1 VKYDEYVTLRKESR
15 EQQLRAY
22 ENQQKEIAD
31 MCQFFERYRY
41 QATKA
46 VHVQLKIKQLEN
58 ADKTLLSCQRYAQ
71 YGFSKE
77 PLSTVYLAL
86 DDVFDSCVLLF

>member
-1 VKYDEYVTLRKESR
+1 LLKCSKDNLFSNS
-15 EQQLRAY
+15 LSA
-22 ENQQKEIAD
+22 
-31 MCQFFERYRY
+31 FW
-41 QATKA
+41 
-46 VHVQLKIKQLEN
+46 QLKIKQLEN

>member
-1 VKYDEYVTLRKESR
+1 
-15 EQQLRAY
+15 
-22 ENQQKEIAD
+22 
-31 MCQFFERYRY
+31 
-41 QATKA
+41 
-46 VHVQLKIKQLEN
+46 LKIKQLEN